1 MEQLTKAEQKAL
13 AATSLPAF
21 PVQLHEIRRTVRS
34 ILDQFGRGNIFSE
47 YTVHNFSHIES
58 MLADLEWLIPSSTAE
73 KLTNADWLII
83 VLSIYFHDLGLIVT
97 EDEFLN
103 RDKSAFD
110 DFCKSVLFVDKDGLD
125 YQNKINNYGHER
137 ADRFFYQEFVRHNHA
152 KRIRSWVEGFQASH
166 LGFATAQVAE
176 LNRLLSP
183 LDPEFRGDIAIIAES
198 HNLDDLEDATK
209 YKTFKP
215 YGASQNEAANL
226 LYAAAVLRTVD
237 LLQITSQRAPSIMMR
252 LINPRDPISQ
262 IEWVKQ
268 NCVKGAFAVPVIG
281 PDGIVQPEK
290 QSDTIAIYAKFKN
303 EDGYFGLTSYLK
315 YTQAQLNATF
325 NIVRNSNRSARVALD
340 FPWRFIDISNVEAE
354 GFIPRQFEFNLDQR
368 KILELLTGH
377 TLYNDSAVAIRELVQ
392 NSIDAVRLYFFEKG
406 LKPSD
411 HGNVSIKWKPK
422 ERVLEILDNGTGMT
436 QDIIEAHLLKVGSSR
451 YQDPKFIEKFPT
463 FFPISR
469 FGIGVLSTFMVA
481 DHVQVTTVH
490 EDESQG
496 REISL
501 RSVHGNYLIK
511 LLNKQGYSVTR
522 EIGDHGTKISLR
534 LRASIEDLNVIET
547 LKRWILFP
555 PCRVTYQ
562 EDDNEV
568 MCVGF
573 KSPAEAL
580 RAYIDTSSYF
590 ERTKSDIRVIEIK
603 LGEHTLAYAMRYNWH
618 FRDMT
623 FVTVPSRRQLRGHY
637 IEESVGEMPVGICV
651 EGIRVDTEI
660 LDVQSK
666 LSYSDPILTILNC
679 TGASSPRT
687 NVARTALESIN
698 DRNKLY
704 EQIYMK
710 CLEQALSE
718 ITRLQSEENFG
729 VHYSVEQFG
738 IIAGPVINGLHAV
751 LGSIDHIVDGLPTL
765 IFESGSTRQA
775 VSCNW
780 LAEEGEFYT
789 VNSSGFQGVVEILRD
804 APPEVTCK
812 ALAELI
818 ALKGGA
824 IPAGGLVTNISYP
837 RTNFSAINRKF
848 EIAKAEASESDRRI
862 DILWKAVKLNRSWIS
877 IPDIIYVNRH
887 IIRQV
892 FRNTDLERGRHSGI
906 FLPTQEYD
914 TNGLQNY
921 IGFCLESTDTIYLTF
936 MNDISVY
943 LNKYD
948 TSVEDGII
956 RSYTVS
962 LILSAGMYEFFGGM
976 LSARKMEEK
985 AREIEIT
992 AGSLAPVKETLEL
1005 MSKYGGAKV
1014 FSTSSWNR
1022 RNDD

>member
-34 ILDQFGRGNIFSE
+34 ILDHFGRSNIFSE

-58 MLADLEWLIPSSTAE
+58 MLSDLEWLIPSSTAE

-97 EDEFLN
+97 EDEFLS
-103 RDKSAFD
+103 RDKSAFE
-110 DFCKSVLFVDKDGLD
+110 DFCKTVLLLDKDGID
-125 YQNKINNYGHER
+125 YKNKINNYGQER
-137 ADRFFYQEFVRHNHA
+137 ADRLLYQEFVRHNHA
-152 KRIRSWVEGFQASH
+152 KRIRAWVEGFEASH

-176 LNRLLSP
+176 LNRLMSP
-183 LDPEFRGDIAIIAES
+183 LDDEFRRDIALIAES

-215 YGASQNEAANL
+215 YGASQHEAANL

-237 LLQITSQRAPSIMMR
+237 LLQITSQRAPSVMMR

-268 NCVKGAFAVPVIG
+268 NCVRGAFAVPVIG
-281 PDGIVQPEK
+281 PDGSVQPEK

-315 YTQAQLNATF
+315 YAQTQLNATF
-325 NIVRNSNRSARVALD
+325 NIVRNSNKSARVPLD
-340 FPWRFIDISNVEAE
+340 FPWRAVDISNVEAE

-392 NSIDAVRLYFFEKG
+392 NSLDAVRLYFFEKG
-406 LKPSD
+406 L
-411 HGNVSIKWKPK
+411 NVRDRGTVHMRWKPQD
-422 ERVLEILDNGTGMT
+422 RVLEILDNGTGMT

-463 FFPISR
+463 FSPISR

-490 EDESQG
+490 EDEPQG

-511 LLNKQGYSVTR
+511 LLNKQSDSVAK
-522 EIGDHGTKISLR
+522 EIGNHGTKISLR

-547 LKRWILFP
+547 LKKWVLFP

-562 EDDNEV
+562 EDNNELL
-568 MCVGF
+568 CIGF
-573 KSPAEAL
+573 ASPKEAL
-580 RAYIDTSSYF
+580 RTYIDNSSDF
-590 ERTKSDIRVIEIK
+590 ERAKNDITVDEIK
-603 LGEHTLAYAMRYNWH
+603 IGEHTLAFAMRYNLH
-618 FRDMT
+618 FRDRT
-623 FVTVPSRRQLRGHY
+623 FVTIPSYRRDY
-637 IEESVGEMPVGICV
+637 FEAVVEKAEIPVGICV

-660 LDVQSK
+660 PLRGQRGYYV
-666 LSYSDPILTILNC
+666 PTMTILNC
-679 TGASSPRT
+679 TGQSSPKT
-687 NVARTALESIN
+687 NVARTALESIS

-704 EQIYMK
+704 EQVYMK
-710 CLEQALSE
+710 CLDRALSE

-729 VHYSVEQFG
+729 LHYSVEQFS
-738 IIAGPVINGLHAV
+738 IIAGPVIDGLEAV
-751 LGSIDHIVDGLPTL
+751 LSSIDHIIDGLPTL
-765 IFESGSTRQA
+765 IFESGNKRNA

-780 LAEEGEFYT
+780 LANEGEFYT
-789 VNSSGFQGVVEILRD
+789 VNSSGFQGVVDILRD

-824 IPAGGLVTNISYP
+824 VPAGGLVTNISKP
-837 RTNFSAINRKF
+837 RTNLYAISRKF
-848 EIAKAEASESDRRI
+848 EVAKAEASENDRRI
-862 DILWKAVKLNRSWIS
+862 DILWKSVGESKSWTNIN
-877 IPDIIYVNRH
+877 DVIYEKQQL
-887 IIRQV
+887 IRQLFGDV
-892 FRNTDLERGRHSGI
+892 DIGRMDILDI
-906 FLPTQEYD
+906 FLPRREFNTK
-914 TNGLQNY
+914 GLNNY
-921 IGFCLESTDTIYLTF
+921 IGFCLESTNTIYLTYD
-936 MNDISVY
+936 NDISVY

-948 TSVEDGII
+948 TSTEDGILRI
-956 RSYTVS
+956 FTVGV
-962 LILSAGMYEFFGGM
+962 ILSAGMKEFFGGM
-976 LSARKMEEK
+976 LSAPKMENA
-985 AREIEIT
+985 AREIEIV
-992 AGSLAPVKETLEL
+992 AGSQRPVKETLAL
-1005 MSKYGGAKV
+1005 MSNHGVAKV

-1022 RNDD
+1022 RIDD